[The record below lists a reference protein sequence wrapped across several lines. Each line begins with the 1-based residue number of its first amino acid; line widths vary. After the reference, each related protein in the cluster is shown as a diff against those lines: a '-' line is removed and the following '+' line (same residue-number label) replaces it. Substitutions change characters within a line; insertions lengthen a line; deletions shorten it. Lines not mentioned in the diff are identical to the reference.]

1 MNAVR
6 EPCTFSVI
14 VPLYDCR
21 DAGTAALRAAFAQTL
36 PRHRFEVIAVVEA
49 GARRARHEAL
59 LAQCDRVV
67 ESDADF
73 TAVESEIALFVA
85 GSRAASGDWLF
96 FTEGHTVLDPDA
108 LSAIARHVEREPGC
122 AIGIRPVPTWKST
135 AAAPTPTS
143 DGPIWLP
150 FSVLTPSPFWPWQ
163 NEQLTRNSSRP
174 FAIWSALEAVS
185 SADAGE
191 KTA

>member
-6 EPCTFSVI
+6 EACTFSVI

-73 TAVESEIALFVA
+73 SAVESEIALFVA
-85 GSRAASGDWLF
+85 GSRAASGD
-96 FTEGHTVLDPDA
+96 
-108 LSAIARHVEREPGC
+108 VE
-122 AIGIRPVPTWKST
+122 
-135 AAAPTPTS
+135 AAA
-143 DGPIWLP
+143 
-150 FSVLTPSPFWPWQ
+150 
-163 NEQLTRNSSRP
+163 
-174 FAIWSALEAVS
+174 
-185 SADAGE
+185 
-191 KTA
+191 